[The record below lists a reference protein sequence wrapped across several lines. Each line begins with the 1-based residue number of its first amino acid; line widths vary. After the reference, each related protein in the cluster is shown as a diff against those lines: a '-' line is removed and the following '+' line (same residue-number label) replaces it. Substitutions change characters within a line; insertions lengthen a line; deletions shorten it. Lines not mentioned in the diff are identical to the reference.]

1 MSNKSDVT
9 VTHGMPICGGIEQS
23 KWTGFNCSDKKH
35 FMCYK
40 DNNYILIENEKKIWC
55 QAQLYCRRYFT
66 DLVSISNEMQNTQ
79 VIEEGKNKTFW
90 IGLLH
95 DEWEWVDNSCSTFR
109 DWDSDVSNQ
118 SIKCSALSNSNMS
131 MAGAECDD
139 EDKPTFCSKGKVR
152 IQVVRL
158 NLTWEKAFNYCA
170 DNHTSLLQIEDS
182 EDQRA
187 VEQWLNHTSGD
198 GPFWIG
204 LRQSRVFGFWIWC
217 DKTVYYSHWKDG
229 RQPEM
234 PMSDNCG
241 VIDKTDYTW
250 RDENCWH
257 EHPFICEE
265 EISFMNK

>member
-1 MSNKSDVT
+1 MKSYVE
-9 VTHGMPICGGIEQS
+9 INS
-23 KWTGFNCSDKKH
+23 KYSAIIISFSSIFTGFVHFTFASNRLRVFRFIDQEKLWNVSLENCNST
-35 FMCYK
+35 
-40 DNNYILIENEKKIWC
+40 NE
-55 QAQLYCRRYFT
+55 
-66 DLVSISNEMQNTQ
+66 
-79 VIEEGKNKTFW
+79 
-90 IGLLH
+90 
-95 DEWEWVDNSCSTFR
+95 
-109 DWDSDVSNQ
+109 
-118 SIKCSALSNSNMS
+118 
-131 MAGAECDD
+131 
-139 EDKPTFCSKGKVR
+139 
-152 IQVVRL
+152 
-158 NLTWEKAFNYCA
+158 
-170 DNHTSLLQIEDS
+170 
-182 EDQRA
+182 A

-265 EISFMNK
+265 EISFMNKYIIPRRFP